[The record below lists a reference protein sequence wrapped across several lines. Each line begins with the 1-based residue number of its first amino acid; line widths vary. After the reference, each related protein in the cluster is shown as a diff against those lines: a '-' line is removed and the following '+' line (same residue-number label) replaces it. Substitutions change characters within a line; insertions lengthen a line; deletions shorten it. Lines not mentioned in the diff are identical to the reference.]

1 MLEAD
6 KVRMLMNQATQAGQ
20 EFLFGFDYEMKKG
33 FFYLNP
39 KSIQNI
45 LWRIGNHSNAELLQ
59 KLYREGLFFRAI
71 PMAYREYE
79 KRFQIVRHHLKHG
92 NSFLANLTAK
102 TEVHSDYSFEE
113 LFWRSQSP
121 YAICVPNKFVCF
133 SPETFVKVQEGK
145 ISSNPM
151 KGTISGDIPNAE
163 TVILNDYKERAEH
176 FTIVDFVRSELSRV
190 GEKVNVTKLRYIDE
204 LNTSNG
210 TILQV
215 SSQIEAELLP
225 LFKENLG
232 DMFYQ
237 LLPAASICGAPK
249 EATLKAIRQAEEEDR
264 GFYTGVFGYFD
275 GHTLDSAVMIR
286 FIEQEKGHYYYRSG
300 GGITINSQCKDEY
313 DELLKKV
320 YLPF

>member
-1 MLEAD
+1 
-6 KVRMLMNQATQAGQ
+6 
-20 EFLFGFDYEMKKG
+20 
-33 FFYLNP
+33 
-39 KSIQNI
+39 
-45 LWRIGNHSNAELLQ
+45 
-59 KLYREGLFFRAI
+59 
-71 PMAYREYE
+71 
-79 KRFQIVRHHLKHG
+79 
-92 NSFLANLTAK
+92 
-102 TEVHSDYSFEE
+102 
-113 LFWRSQSP
+113 
-121 YAICVPNKFVCF
+121 
-133 SPETFVKVQEGK
+133 
-145 ISSNPM
+145 M

-232 DMFYQ
+232 DMFHR